1 MQSCVGSGAGES
13 LKPIETVLEDR
24 IATITI
30 RRPAV
35 RNALNPDAC
44 AELGRALD
52 TCESLDDVR
61 AVIITGE
68 GDRAFCAGFDLQYAE
83 LHPELYDDAM
93 FGSDVVRRLDRSKPV
108 IAAVNGVALGFGFE
122 LALACDLII
131 AAQGATFG
139 LPEPRVG
146 LAAMGGGVVR
156 LTRTIG
162 LKRALGLI
170 LTGTSV
176 SAQEGRTLGFV
187 NEVVT
192 EPVVAAARRWA
203 QVIAGC
209 APLSVAASKQMAYR
223 NFDLPD
229 LAAALDPHSYPAALQ
244 VLASEDAREG
254 RRAFLERR
262 KPVWKNR

>member
-1 MQSCVGSGAGES
+1 MQSSDGRGAGQS
-13 LKPIETVLEDR
+13 LEQIETVLDDQ

-30 RRPAV
+30 HRTEV
-35 RNALNPDAC
+35 RNALNPEAC
-44 AELGRALD
+44 AKLGRALD
-52 TCESLDDVR
+52 ECESLDEVR
-61 AVIITGE
+61 AVIVTGE

-131 AAQGATFG
+131 AAQSATFS
-139 LPEPRVG
+139 LPEARVG

-170 LTGTSV
+170 LTGASV
-176 SAQEGRTLGFV
+176 SAQEGWALGFV

-192 EPVVAAARRWA
+192 EPVVVAARRWA
-203 QVIAGC
+203 KLIAAC
-209 APLSVAASKQMAYR
+209 APLSIAASKQMAYR

-254 RRAFLERR
+254 RRAFLQRR
-262 KPVWKNR
+262 KPVWRNR